1 MHALKQVRGVIRAF
15 QTSMVVLLTKIFS
28 NINSKTL
35 TILTK
40 KLILVTGLGPG
51 HVFVDGTLQF
61 LKFK

>member
-1 MHALKQVRGVIRAF
+1 
-15 QTSMVVLLTKIFS
+15 MVVLLTKIFS

-51 HVFVDGTLQF
+51 HVSADGYITV
-61 LKFK
+61 LKV